1 LDNDRLNFLKARQ
14 EVCIRGKHG
23 LHARPAACLAQE
35 AQKFQSN
42 VRLIMGDQV
51 VDCKNILDI
60 LTLAAGQGCGLEI
73 EAEGEDAPLAVEHLA
88 KFIEKDCS

>member
-1 LDNDRLNFLKARQ
+1 MDGQTARQ

-23 LHARPAACLAQE
+23 LHARPAASLAQE
-35 AQKFQSN
+35 ARKFQSE

-60 LTLAAGQGCGLEI
+60 LTLAAGQGCELEI
-73 EAEGEDAPLAVEHLA
+73 EAQGEDAALAVEHLA
-88 KFIEKDCS
+88 NCIEKDCA